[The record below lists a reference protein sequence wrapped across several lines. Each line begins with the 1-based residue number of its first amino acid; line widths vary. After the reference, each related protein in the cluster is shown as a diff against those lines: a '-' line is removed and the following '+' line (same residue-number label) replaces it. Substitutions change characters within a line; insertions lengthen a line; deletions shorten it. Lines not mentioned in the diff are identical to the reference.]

1 MKKVLTIVLLFLFV
15 CVVKAETSLDLISS
29 ELKYGNYYKIYN
41 TNNISTTV
49 SNDENNLI
57 INYVNNNDSVSCET
71 KFIYYN
77 ENSTFIYNG
86 GVCYRNGESDKE
98 INLIDY
104 SSKID
109 GTWINELIYV
119 IGKLKG
125 YSEEEILEWRKTVD
139 IYSLSIDIDG
149 LEAKKRNDENVEYIN
164 NKGEDFSISLDR
176 FKIDVSKL
184 KINKNIKISR
194 KKLGNL
200 DINPAVFVLFMVSI
214 LLYVLSRKYRK

>member
-1 MKKVLTIVLLFLFV
+1 MKKIVTFVFLFLFV

-29 ELKYGNYYKIYN
+29 ELKYSNYYKIYN
-41 TNNISTTV
+41 TNNSSVSV

-57 INYVNNNDSVSCET
+57 INYTNNDDALSCET

-86 GVCYRNGESDKE
+86 GICYKTDESEKE
-98 INLIDY
+98 IDLISY
-104 SSKID
+104 SSKMD

-125 YSEEEILEWRKTVD
+125 YTEEEILEWRKSVD

-149 LEAKKRNDENVEYIN
+149 LEANRRENNGEYIN
-164 NKGEDFSISLDR
+164 NKGQDFSISLEK

-184 KINKNIKISR
+184 KLSKNVKVSR
-194 KKLGNL
+194 KRLGNL
-200 DINPAVFVLFMVSI
+200 DINPAVFVLFMVTI
-214 LLYVLSRKYRK
+214 LLYVISRRYRK